1 MAGKF
6 AHRLRHIITLQ
17 KPVPKPGR
25 ISGNE
30 VIWED
35 HLKDIHA
42 AVEPYRGREYFYSQ
56 QVQSE
61 STLRVRLRWYPD
73 ITPDMRIMY
82 AGRVLNIV
90 SVIDP
95 EEAHRELQL
104 MCKEGVNDG

>member
-1 MAGKF
+1 M
-6 AHRLRHIITLQ
+6 
-17 KPVPKPGR
+17 
-25 ISGNE
+25 
-30 VIWED
+30 
-35 HLKDIHA
+35 
-42 AVEPYRGREYFYSQ
+42 
-56 QVQSE
+56 
-61 STLRVRLRWYPD
+61 RLRWYPD